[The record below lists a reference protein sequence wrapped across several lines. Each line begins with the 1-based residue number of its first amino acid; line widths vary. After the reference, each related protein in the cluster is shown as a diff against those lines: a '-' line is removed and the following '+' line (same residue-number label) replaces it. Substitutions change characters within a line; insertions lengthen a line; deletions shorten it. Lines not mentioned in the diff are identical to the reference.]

1 MRGRGKEEEKKC
13 QRIKHRGLFSGSSCP
28 MQWHPGRGAG
38 VAASCDLGGNIY
50 KELSH
55 GVLLEHVRCH
65 AVHTLDQWEN
75 V

>member
-1 MRGRGKEEEKKC
+1 
-13 QRIKHRGLFSGSSCP
+13 

-55 GVLLEHVRCH
+55 GVLLEYVRGG
-65 AVHTLDQWEN
+65 AVHTLDQWEII
-75 V
+75 